1 MLLIGCIGLCTFRC
15 KLFGD
20 SPGKSPLTSTIII
33 PCVHK
38 KFNLLPPLF
47 PILTIYSFLYCAFC
61 YPPLGRFPNVLPGS
75 ASYVWIV
82 ITILQTRYVS
92 IALKTCRVFS
102 LFAPFAAN
110 PPPAR
115 GQNRQIQ
122 GVKILLI
129 YHKDTENRH
138 PPQGAGAC
146 IFIRDVQGKNY
157 FFSAAAFSCSAFSI
171 RSGVMGISVKR
182 QPVAL

>member
-1 MLLIGCIGLCTFRC
+1 MLLIGCTDLCTFRC
-15 KLFGD
+15 KLFGGT
-20 SPGKSPLTSTIII
+20 PGKSPFTSTLII

-61 YPPLGRFPNVLPGS
+61 YPPLGSFPNVLPGS

-82 ITILQTRYVS
+82 ITILHERYVS

-146 IFIRDVQGKNY
+146 IFIGDVPREELLLLGGSLFLQ
-157 FFSAAAFSCSAFSI
+157 CLQHPL
-171 RSGVMGISVKR
+171 GVMGISVKR